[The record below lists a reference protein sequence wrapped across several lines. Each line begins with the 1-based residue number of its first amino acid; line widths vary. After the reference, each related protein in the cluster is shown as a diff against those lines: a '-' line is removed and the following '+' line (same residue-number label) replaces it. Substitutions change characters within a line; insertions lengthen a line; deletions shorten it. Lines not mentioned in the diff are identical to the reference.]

1 MSSAARRVRTIAK
14 KELVEFVRD
23 WRTIVAILVIPL
35 LMFPILFILFPLLL
49 ASEAAELDAVVVDL
63 VVQSDDVPEEL
74 VGLLENASLTPMY
87 ESLPDVE
94 TLSEPNDDQDRLR
107 NGSVDA
113 ILRLRT
119 NGTVL
124 EYAVLYLSTSEQ
136 SLEARSRAFDALG
149 SWEENETV
157 RRIDAAGLDA
167 NETLDPLRWSGDVG
181 QSDAATQGE
190 QAGMALSLF
199 ILVLAVWT
207 FSSAIQPSI
216 DMTAG
221 ERERIGTLEALL
233 GLPCSRM
240 ELLMGKWLAVATITG
255 AGVLLQI
262 AGLLFAIGFLASSDL
277 ISTPSVSLTAL
288 VFLCLAVL
296 LFAVMVVAFELAL
309 AMRSHSVKEAGS
321 ILGPAVLI
329 ILFPALFTQ
338 VINLDGIETFWFAIP
353 VVNVLLALREL
364 LMNRVVYLHVAV
376 WLVSSTIYAVAA
388 AYYAARQFKR
398 EDIVTEFILGTE
410 CDKRLSDNV
419 NNQVNLFRCD
429 VEVRRK
435 PESVLTT
442 VNHTLQATPA
452 APRFNGFHANH
463 WKLCWLNSA
472 LHSKP
477 VPCTFVI
484 TWGNSCC
491 SFVNFSTNSC
501 PRSRM
506 FSRSAG
512 VIPSSTATAVS
523 SARVGGHR
531 VAVDADSYRSE
542 RALVHAENRRGYCP
556 AFMAFDHV
564 PSRGLPNPQTL
575 RNPPQ
580 RGPLAAHMCLLGWNP
595 PTTCC
600 HAPA

>member
-1 MSSAARRVRTIAK
+1 MSSATARIRTIAK

-49 ASEAAELDAVVVDL
+49 ASEAAELDAIAVDVVVQGEDI
-63 VVQSDDVPEEL
+63 PEDM
-74 VGLLENASLTPMY
+74 VGLLENSSISPSYEPLPVLEDLSTP
-87 ESLPDVE
+87 
-94 TLSEPNDDQDRLR
+94 TDDQERLR

-136 SLEARSRAFDALG
+136 SLEARSRTFDALRT
-149 SWEENETV
+149 WEQNETV

-167 NETLDPLRWSGDVG
+167 NATLDPLRWSGDIA

-199 ILVLAVWT
+199 IPLVLAVWT

-221 ERERIGTLEALL
+221 ERERGTLEALL

-262 AGLLFAIGFLASSDL
+262 AGLLFAIGYLPSSDL
-277 ISTPSVSLTAL
+277 ISTPSISPTAL
-288 VFLCLAVL
+288 LFLCLAVL

-338 VINLDGIETFWFAIP
+338 VINLDGIESFWFAIP

-364 LMNRVVYLHVAV
+364 LMNRVVYGHVAV
-376 WLVSSTIYAVAA
+376 WLVSSTVYALGA

-398 EDIVTEFILGTE
+398 EDIVTS
-410 CDKRLSDNV
+410 LS
-419 NNQVNLFRCD
+419 
-429 VEVRRK
+429 
-435 PESVLTT
+435 
-442 VNHTLQATPA
+442 
-452 APRFNGFHANH
+452 
-463 WKLCWLNSA
+463 
-472 LHSKP
+472 
-477 VPCTFVI
+477 
-484 TWGNSCC
+484 
-491 SFVNFSTNSC
+491 
-501 PRSRM
+501 
-506 FSRSAG
+506 
-512 VIPSSTATAVS
+512 
-523 SARVGGHR
+523 
-531 VAVDADSYRSE
+531 
-542 RALVHAENRRGYCP
+542 
-556 AFMAFDHV
+556 
-564 PSRGLPNPQTL
+564 
-575 RNPPQ
+575 
-580 RGPLAAHMCLLGWNP
+580 
-595 PTTCC
+595 
-600 HAPA
+600 

>member
-1 MSSAARRVRTIAK
+1 MSSATARVRTIAK

-49 ASEAAELDAVVVDL
+49 ASEAAELDAVAVDV
-63 VVQSDDVPEEL
+63 VVQGENIPEDL
-74 VGLLENASLTPMY
+74 VGLLENSSITPSY
-87 ESLPDVE
+87 EPLPVLDE
-94 TLSEPNDDQDRLR
+94 LSTPTDDQERLR

-136 SLEARSRAFDALG
+136 SLEARSRTFDAL
-149 SWEENETV
+149 STWEQNETV

-167 NETLDPLRWSGDVG
+167 NETLDPLRWSGDIA

-199 ILVLAVWT
+199 IPLVLAVWT

-221 ERERIGTLEALL
+221 ERERGTLEALL

-262 AGLLFAIGFLASSDL
+262 AGLLFAIGYLASSDL
-277 ISTPSVSLTAL
+277 ISTPSISLTAL
-288 VFLCLAVL
+288 LFLCLAVL

-338 VINLDGIETFWFAIP
+338 VINLDGIESFWFAIP
-353 VVNVLLALREL
+353 VEN
-364 LMNRVVYLHVAV
+364 
-376 WLVSSTIYAVAA
+376 TK
-388 AYYAARQFKR
+388 AR
-398 EDIVTEFILGTE
+398 
-410 CDKRLSDNV
+410 
-419 NNQVNLFRCD
+419 
-429 VEVRRK
+429 
-435 PESVLTT
+435 P
-442 VNHTLQATPA
+442 
-452 APRFNGFHANH
+452 
-463 WKLCWLNSA
+463 
-472 LHSKP
+472 SK
-477 VPCTFVI
+477 
-484 TWGNSCC
+484 
-491 SFVNFSTNSC
+491 
-501 PRSRM
+501 
-506 FSRSAG
+506 
-512 VIPSSTATAVS
+512 
-523 SARVGGHR
+523 
-531 VAVDADSYRSE
+531 
-542 RALVHAENRRGYCP
+542 
-556 AFMAFDHV
+556 
-564 PSRGLPNPQTL
+564 
-575 RNPPQ
+575 
-580 RGPLAAHMCLLGWNP
+580 
-595 PTTCC
+595 
-600 HAPA
+600 